1 MEQLLRK
8 KWDSILELFVN
19 EYEITEFTFKLWFE
33 PLNIYSL
40 DEGKKLI
47 TLNIDEPIA
56 VERIDKRYK
65 EPLKLIIS
73 SVLGEKYDIVILPT
87 NQLTKESNILKA
99 NAKKQLNTF
108 VSSNSTL
115 NNKYTFDTF
124 VVGKNNEFACAAS
137 LAVAEDPANAY
148 NPFFLYGGVGLGKT
162 HLMHAIGHHILSKN
176 SNSKVL
182 YVSSEKFTNEL
193 IDAIKSNK
201 NEEFR
206 QKYRYIDVLMI
217 DDIQFLAGKERAQE
231 EFFHTFNTLYDSKK
245 QIIITSDRSPHEIET
260 LEDRLRTRF
269 KMGLTADINAPDYET
284 RIAILRKKAEFE
296 NFYIDEEIIQYIAS
310 NIKSNIRELEGA
322 MTKIVAHS
330 KLLNKEPTLE
340 QAVQAIK
347 DLISPNENKEITP
360 EYILETVCQHYNVPI
375 EDLKSQKRNKGIA
388 YPRQV
393 VMYLA
398 RKYTDASLQTIGKL
412 LGGRDHTTIMHGAE
426 KVNSDYE
433 NDTVQH
439 SNIEVIKKKLSL

>member
-8 KWDSILELFVN
+8 KWVNILELFVN

-33 PLNIYSL
+33 PLHIHSL
-40 DEGKKLI
+40 DEDRKVI
-47 TLNIDEPIA
+47 TLTIDEPIA

-73 SVLGEKYDIVILPT
+73 SVLGEKYDILILPT
-87 NQLTKESNILKA
+87 NQVSRETSILKA
-99 NAKKQLNTF
+99 NTKKQLNSY
-108 VSSNSTL
+108 VSSNNTL

-137 LAVAEDPANAY
+137 LAVSEDPANAY

-162 HLMHAIGHHILSKN
+162 HLMHSIGHHILSKN

-201 NEEFR
+201 TEEFR

-245 QIIITSDRSPHEIET
+245 QIIISSDRPPHDIET

-284 RIAILRKKAEFE
+284 RIAILRKKAELDD
-296 NFYIDEEIIQYIAS
+296 FYIDEEIIQYIAS

-340 QAVQAIK
+340 QAVEAIK

-360 EYILETVCQHYNVPI
+360 EYILETVCQHYNVTI

-393 VMYLA
+393 VMYLS

-412 LGGRDHTTIMHGAE
+412 LGGRDHTTIMHGAD
-426 KVNSDYE
+426 KVANDYE

-439 SNIEVIKKKLSL
+439 NNIEVIKKKLSL